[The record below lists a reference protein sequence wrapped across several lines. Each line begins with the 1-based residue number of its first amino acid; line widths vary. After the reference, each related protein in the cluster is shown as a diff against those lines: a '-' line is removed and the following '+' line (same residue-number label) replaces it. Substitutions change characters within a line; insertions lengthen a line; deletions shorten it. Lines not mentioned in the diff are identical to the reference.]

1 MTRVPGIDC
10 IKFRNSAQS
19 RRMRR
24 HFFIP
29 LASLLLVACSSGG
42 DAVPQDTA
50 ASCIAGGEFHAEL
63 YGAVRASLAWR
74 DTGLHC
80 EGMRRPHDAGARL
93 RFAGEVPVADKMQK
107 LAFIVA
113 LPELEPGSVGRELRA
128 TVTLIEEDNGRFFSN
143 AEQETCWADVESQE
157 ALQTGDDSYAIN
169 GIVYC
174 VAPLAALRSSESV
187 VLRDLRFAGRV
198 DWQGPAP

>member
-1 MTRVPGIDC
+1 
-10 IKFRNSAQS
+10 
-19 RRMRR
+19 MRR
-24 HFFIP
+24 PFLTV
-29 LASLLLVACSSGG
+29 LAPLLLVACSSPG
-42 DAVPQDTA
+42 DAVPPAA

-93 RFAGEVPVADKMQK
+93 RFAGEVPVADRMQK

-143 AEQETCWADVESQE
+143 ADQDTCWADVESQE
-157 ALQTGDDSYAIN
+157 ALQTDDDSYAIN

-174 VAPLAALRSSESV
+174 VAPLAALRSNASV

-198 DWQGPAP
+198 DWRGATP